1 MYCKYKCFRWLLS
14 SSSPHCPWTPV
25 YPSPQ
30 LDSSIPAVL
39 SVHLRV
45 CWEWRRISSL
55 LLSCSCL
62 SAAGAV
68 SWQHNSLVHD
78 MYVFLV
84 APLLLAQCKVAGVN
98 LVGQRSVHFPFTSI
112 IADRRLLD
120 ACMGVRESRE
130 DARETKRKVWMENR
144 ERTTK
149 GREGEI
155 AVRWTANWVR
165 KKGKGDGVTQ
175 MIDGRM
181 LRQNKVSDRHGEE
194 RRRQEDGH
202 MLLVTCPIIKNL
214 IYWQASTLSL
224 IFYLTCP

>member
-1 MYCKYKCFRWLLS
+1 MY
-14 SSSPHCPWTPV
+14 
-25 YPSPQ
+25 
-30 LDSSIPAVL
+30 A
-39 SVHLRV
+39 
-45 CWEWRRISSL
+45 
-55 LLSCSCL
+55 
-62 SAAGAV
+62 
-68 SWQHNSLVHD
+68 
-78 MYVFLV
+78 FLV
-84 APLLLAQCKVAGVN
+84 APLLLAQCKVAGVY

-120 ACMGVRESRE
+120 ACMGMRESRE

-144 ERTTK
+144 ERATK

-155 AVRWTANWVR
+155 AVRWTADWVR

-194 RRRQEDGH
+194 RRRQEGRH
-202 MLLVTCPIIKNL
+202 MLLVICPIIKNL

-224 IFYLTCP
+224 SFSTSPAPSDSPMSPSLPILPSLFYLLWIEMSDSCYRGNQRRCEAGHFW